1 MTGYRT
7 RSIPSGVRPFRQWW
21 VDMSPHIDPRERIRV
36 RAILWRLYLDT
47 YPAAIRRLLT
57 PCSTEDD
64 QSQESDGDAAEA
76 AQLATEAHAAN
87 ASIRHD
93 GASAAA
99 VGILRAFAGEL
110 RLLQTRS
117 QRRQCRDR
125 WSEKLIGDPRLT
137 PPVIDIAMD
146 TIRRA
151 VDDFDFVSPENEA
164 RS

>member
-21 VDMSPHIDPRERIRV
+21 VDMSPHIDQRELVRV
-36 RAILWRLYLDT
+36 RAILWRLYIDT
-47 YPAAIRRLLT
+47 YPSAIRSLLS
-57 PCSTEDD
+57 PCSTDD
-64 QSQESDGDAAEA
+64 TAQSGDDESAEA
-76 AQLATEAHAAN
+76 ARLATEAYTAQE
-87 ASIRHD
+87 SLRHD